1 MCQCV
6 IRVFPRMCTR
16 SLTVESRRRAEGKC
30 CCARKRQKATESELS
45 CSDARYGREPGVPLR
60 RVSPVDRDGVRRVT
74 GIKHARDRDG
84 ADAAIELESVH
95 EFFCVLFVCVSAAVL
110 NLCTSFVTGL
120 CLVQREFISMCYKV
134 LCVTDLLSF
143 VLSGLFHQWGQPPV
157 SQGPPY
163 VEIIEQPKAR
173 GMRFRYKCEGR
184 SAGSIPG
191 EKSND
196 TTKTHPA
203 IKVHNYSGPLRVRIS
218 LVTKNQPYKPH
229 PHELVGKDCKH
240 GYYEADLQERRI
252 HSTKFSIWASETS
265 HHISRCFL
273 FGLTDARSWEAPSC
287 GRKPFVSRLQRC
299 LCFDPFAERSADS
312 FLSFS
317 FQNLGIQCVK
327 KKDVGDAVSFPEP
340 KIWEEEYDLN
350 AVRLCFQVSITLPGG
365 DLYPLEPVVS
375 QPIYDNR
382 APNTAELK
390 ICRVNRNSGSCRG
403 GDEIFLLCDKVQKE
417 DIEVRFFQDSWE
429 SKGSFSQADVHR
441 QVAIVFR
448 TPPYRDTNLTE
459 PVRVKMQLRRPSD
472 REVSEPMDFQ
482 YLPSDPDEHRLMEKR
497 KRTEGMLQNLKLNS
511 IITGSSMP
519 ADRRPFSVS
528 VKPQTSSFFP
538 PAPGQL
544 FAAPAQTSRK
554 PEPPTSTGDA
564 WKFLQSLTVD
574 PQPKAAPANTFTSHS
589 TAPAGLAQ
597 DFSTVNLSDLN
608 DFTLTNFITSDQ
620 MSAPVAAEPV
630 QSAAATVSQ
639 EVHNMFATGPFRVDG
654 DDELPE
660 FPSFSEVQGSDVDN
674 INIEDFQALLVQSGL
689 PGEAGL
695 GMGKPACH
703 GSAASDAQEP
713 AADHA
718 GNGSTWMSFP
728 PSIANLIQNESMMEN
743 AAPPAPAAT
752 DLDDLEVLNSID
764 DDRFMSIFTSSNQV
778 GFLSGHPT

>member
-1 MCQCV
+1 MTDPSFHCKWSNKYFPHCNCV
-6 IRVFPRMCTR
+6 CL
-16 SLTVESRRRAEGKC
+16 SEG
-30 CCARKRQKATESELS
+30 
-45 CSDARYGREPGVPLR
+45 
-60 RVSPVDRDGVRRVT
+60 
-74 GIKHARDRDG
+74 H
-84 ADAAIELESVH
+84 
-95 EFFCVLFVCVSAAVL
+95 
-110 NLCTSFVTGL
+110 
-120 CLVQREFISMCYKV
+120 
-134 LCVTDLLSF
+134 
-143 VLSGLFHQWGQPPV
+143 
-157 SQGPPY
+157 PY

-252 HSTKFSIWASETS
+252 HS
-265 HHISRCFL
+265 
-273 FGLTDARSWEAPSC
+273 
-287 GRKPFVSRLQRC
+287 
-299 LCFDPFAERSADS
+299 
-312 FLSFS
+312 

-327 KKDVGDAVSFPEP
+327 KKDVGDAVSCRLQTQNNPFNIPEP

-350 AVRLCFQVSITLPGG
+350 AVRLCVQVSITLPSGE
-365 DLYPLEPVVS
+365 LYPLEPVVS

-390 ICRVNRNSGSCRG
+390 ICRVNRNCGSCRG

-448 TPPYRDTNLTE
+448 TPPYHDPNLTE

-472 REVSEPMDFQ
+472 REVSEAVDFQ
-482 YLPSDPDEHRLMEKR
+482 YLPADPDEHRLMEKR
-497 KRTEGMLQNLKLNS
+497 KRTEGMLQNLKLSS

-519 ADRRPFSVS
+519 ADRRPFSIAKRTLGISKPTAASSLPAVASAGVS
-528 VKPQTSSFFP
+528 VKPQTSSFFA

-544 FAAPAQTSRK
+544 FAPAAQSSLK
-554 PEPPTSTGDA
+554 LDPPSSSSTGDT

-574 PQPKAAPANTFTSHS
+574 SQPKAPAFPSQS
-589 TAPAGLAQ
+589 VPQ
-597 DFSTVNLSDLN
+597 DFPTVNLSDLQ
-608 DFTLTNFITSDQ
+608 DFPLSSFL
-620 MSAPVAAEPV
+620 PAEPP
-630 QSAAATVSQ
+630 SAAPQDTFS
-639 EVHNMFATGPFRVDG
+639 
-654 DDELPE
+654 DELPE
-660 FPSFSEVQGSDVDN
+660 FPSFSEVDN
-674 INIEDFQALLVQSGL
+674 INIEDFQALL
-689 PGEAGL
+689 GEAR
-695 GMGKPACH
+695 PA
-703 GSAASDAQEP
+703 DEP
-713 AADHA
+713 A
-718 GNGSTWMSFP
+718 GGSGSTWMSFP
-728 PSIANLIQNESMMEN
+728 PSIASLIQSESMLEST
-743 AAPPAPAAT
+743 APAAPAV
-752 DLDDLEVLNSID
+752 LDDLEVLSSID
-764 DDRFMSIFTSSNQV
+764 DDRFMSLLSSSNQA